1 MYALVPDCLLFQP
14 FVSRACISGRKAGV
28 KPFPA
33 RILGLFQNSKDSAY
47 FYNRLL
53 GMGRVLFL
61 CFRTDWQGHVPFGFR
76 ESLVCWPLVNV
87 MQTPYLRGRFIEGGR
102 FVVLYFINNQIFL
115 YVMSSVK
122 VLTVNPGSTSTK
134 IAVFVDEQ
142 NIFQKNIKHSVEE
155 LAPFAKIADQF
166 EFRRDMILGVLRDEA
181 KMDIKDFDYIVGR
194 GGLIKPVASGIYEV
208 NDALKHDLQIGVQ
221 GEHASNLGG
230 LIASD
235 LARLNGHAK
244 AYIADPVVVDELD
257 DVARITG
264 HPAFERVSIF
274 HALNQKAIA
283 RTYAKEHGKK
293 YEELNLIVVHLGG
306 GISVGAHRQGRIVD
320 VDNCLDGNGP
330 FSPERSGSLPS
341 GALVDACFSG
351 KYTKAQLK
359 KMVCGQ
365 GGYVAYLGTNDA
377 YEVELRVKAGDK
389 KAALIEQA
397 MIYQVSKEVGA
408 QATVLKGKVDAIL
421 ITGGIARGKAFV
433 EDIKERVSFIAPVFV
448 YPGEDEMKAL
458 AMNAYMLHNGEI
470 EAKVYA

>member
-1 MYALVPDCLLFQP
+1 MA
-14 FVSRACISGRKAGV
+14 SI
-28 KPFPA
+28 
-33 RILGLFQNSKDSAY
+33 
-47 FYNRLL
+47 
-53 GMGRVLFL
+53 
-61 CFRTDWQGHVPFGFR
+61 
-76 ESLVCWPLVNV
+76 
-87 MQTPYLRGRFIEGGR
+87 
-102 FVVLYFINNQIFL
+102 
-115 YVMSSVK
+115 K

-142 NIFQKNIKHSVEE
+142 NVFQKNIKHAVEE
-155 LAPFAKIADQF
+155 LAPFEKIADQF
-166 EFRRDMILGVLRDEA
+166 AYRRDMILQVLRDEA
-181 KMDIKDFDYIVGR
+181 KMDITEFDYVVGR
-194 GGLIKPVASGIYEV
+194 GGLVKPVASGIYEV
-208 NDALKHDLQIGVQ
+208 NEALKNDLSVGVL

-235 LARLNGHAK
+235 LAALTGKAK

-257 DVARITG
+257 DLARITG

-283 RTYAKEHGKK
+283 RTYAKEHGKR
-293 YEELNLIVVHLGG
+293 YEDLNLIVVHLGG
-306 GISVGAHRQGRIVD
+306 GISVGAHCKGKVVD

-341 GALVDACFSG
+341 GALIDACFSG

-365 GGYVAYLGTNDA
+365 GGFVAYLGTNDA

-397 MIYQVSKEVGA
+397 MIYQIAKEVGA
-408 QATVLKGKVDAIL
+408 QATVLKGQVDAIL
-421 ITGGIARGKAFV
+421 VTGGIARGKDFV
-433 EDIKERVSFIAPVFV
+433 EDLKQRIAFLAPVFV

-458 AMNAYMLHNGEI
+458 AMNAYMLHRGEI
-470 EAKVYA
+470 EAKIYR